1 MKKIRMGLIAL
12 TALTG
17 VGSAFAFNLPKK
29 HANPEYYAIKVN
41 STTLGWTDVRP
52 AQSCHNDP
60 LATNL
65 ACTIT
70 SSTAPATVLATTNA
84 YPADHGSETGFNQL
98 HK

>member
-12 TALTG
+12 SALTG

-29 HANPEYYAIKVN
+29 HFNPQYYAIKVDAN
-41 STTLGWTDVRP
+41 TLGWTNVRP
-52 AQSCHNDP
+52 AQSCHADP
-60 LATNL
+60 LANGL

-70 SSTAPATVLATTNA
+70 SATPQATVLNTTNA
-84 YPADHGSETGFNQL
+84 YPADHGSETGFDQL